1 MRKTDVPGMLTAM
14 RLLCVIVDDNLPF
27 LRISRS
33 MLERQGLT
41 VVGIAS
47 TGAEALALAG
57 ALHPDIALV
66 DISLGDESGFDVA
79 RQLGGLVGTVIMI
92 SSHAEDD
99 YAELIA
105 SSPAVGFLSKTSL
118 SADAIRELV
127 VS

>member
-1 MRKTDVPGMLTAM
+1 MLCAM

-33 MLERQGLT
+33 LLERQGLT

-47 TGAEALALAG
+47 TGAEALTLASS
-57 ALHPDIALV
+57 LHPDIALV

-79 RQLGGLVGTVIMI
+79 RQLGSLVGKVIMI

-105 SSPAVGFLSKTSL
+105 SSPAVGFLSKTAL
-118 SADAIRELV
+118 SADAIRELMI
-127 VS
+127 S